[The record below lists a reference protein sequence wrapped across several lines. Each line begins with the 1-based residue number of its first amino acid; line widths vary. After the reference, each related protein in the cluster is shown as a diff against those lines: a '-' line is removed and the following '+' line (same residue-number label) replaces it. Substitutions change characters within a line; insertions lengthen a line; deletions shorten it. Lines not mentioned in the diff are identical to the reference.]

1 MHACMDRGLLDR
13 CTVSLFKEVDR
24 TINLTFN
31 SFLTFKGD
39 GLQYLLD
46 ISTGYTKQSIS
57 SYPVQVCL
65 WTSNHQNC
73 SYKLQSNIT
82 VRKGDSFNLSLIA
95 VDQVYNPLNATIQG
109 YLDSTESDLNN
120 GQVTR
125 ITDHCADLS
134 FKIVSPY
141 HSEELTLFVSDGPC
155 KDAELSRLKI
165 GVTFF
170 PCTCPIGFVP
180 SERYYTACECVY
192 DPKIN
197 PYVVECDTKTKS
209 FQRHKNVWISYV
221 NHTDPAEY
229 LVYVYCPFD
238 CCVPPNISAPINLN
252 LPNRSDTQCAL
263 NHTGLLCEACKPG
276 LSLSLGSSIWVS
288 QMSWLLACSLCIHYH
303 CCYYSWNRTSSSIF
317 LWLNLTVAVGTVNGL
332 LFYANI
338 VAANRVVLLPYPEPN
353 FITIFMSWLNLELG
367 IDVCYIEGMDI
378 YTKTWLQSA
387 FPLYIIIFV
396 VLLIIVS
403 RYSSR
408 FSKVIARRNPV
419 ATLATLILLSYGK
432 LFHVVLLA
440 QPFTFATL
448 SYPDGAK
455 ELVWLPDGTVKYITG
470 KHVFC
475 LLQLSLFYSFV

>member
-46 ISTGYTKQSIS
+46 TSTGYTKQSIS

-82 VRKGDSFNLSLIA
+82 VRKGDSFNQSLIA
-95 VDQVYNPLNATIQG
+95 VDQVYKPLNATIQG

-276 LSLSLGSSIWVS
+276 LSLSLGSSINVLTTGLFS
-288 QMSWLLACSLCIHYH
+288 LYSLPLL
-303 CCYYSWNRTSSSIF
+303 
-317 LWLNLTVAVGTVNGL
+317 L
-332 LFYANI
+332 L
-338 VAANRVVLLPYPEPN
+338 
-353 FITIFMSWLNLELG
+353 
-367 IDVCYIEGMDI
+367 
-378 YTKTWLQSA
+378 
-387 FPLYIIIFV
+387 
-396 VLLIIVS
+396 
-403 RYSSR
+403 
-408 FSKVIARRNPV
+408 
-419 ATLATLILLSYGK
+419 
-432 LFHVVLLA
+432 
-440 QPFTFATL
+440 
-448 SYPDGAK
+448 
-455 ELVWLPDGTVKYITG
+455 
-470 KHVFC
+470 
-475 LLQLSLFYSFV
+475 